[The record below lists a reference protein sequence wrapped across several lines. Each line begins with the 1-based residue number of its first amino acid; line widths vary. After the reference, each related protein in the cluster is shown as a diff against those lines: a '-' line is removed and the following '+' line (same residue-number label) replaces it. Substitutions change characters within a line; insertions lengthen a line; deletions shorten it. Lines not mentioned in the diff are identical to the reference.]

1 MQIHVLFYL
10 FIFLTELKRYFGRA
24 ASISSLG
31 CVLNVCEDGKTVSLT
46 SCLGCTQ
53 NKEEKYL
60 GHSKAIKFIH
70 CDEEINGK
78 GNGNAGN
85 LISCAADKTTRIWS
99 LAKAKEAQN
108 LSIQPTSPST
118 SPMVSVVILTGEFV
132 LTLSQKGVLSLWSVD
147 CDKCNIVGIENLDPE
162 FKDTF
167 TSLSISECSD
177 GGNTF
182 EKDIVPHGGYLI
194 GKSNF

>member
-1 MQIHVLFYL
+1 MAYSCTILF
-10 FIFLTELKRYFGRA
+10 FSPTELKRYLGRA
-24 ASISSLG
+24 ASISSLS
-31 CVLNVCEDGKTVSLT
+31 CVLNVCEDGKTVFLT

-70 CDEEINGK
+70 CDEEING
-78 GNGNAGN
+78 NGNTGN

-99 LAKAKEAQN
+99 LEKAKEAQN

-147 CDKCNIVGIENLDPE
+147 CDKCSIVGIENLDPE

-182 EKDIVPHGGYLI
+182 EKDIVPNGGYLI